1 MADAFIIMQI
11 GNPELDS
18 VCEQAIVPALGA
30 CGLVAKRVDKHNQGG
45 LLKSEI
51 IGFIERAEIIVADL
65 TNERPNRYLEVG
77 YTMGIGKFQNLILTA
92 REDHHYDSQNYK
104 NGGPKIHFDLS
115 GYDILYWLPEKLDEF
130 KQELEKRIK
139 RRRLVLAPSPQQPA
153 TPWDKKWIQSHRDIA
168 EPKLQATGSSGFM
181 EVHFSLNQPK
191 PWKNQKELDGAARHS
206 TISTFDWP
214 IGIYLENRD
223 EYRPRPKADG
233 IVAEVHVDATDSY
246 DSKASYDYWTIR
258 RNGDYFLLKTIFE
271 DKKDPQ
277 KIFFDM
283 RIVRVT
289 EVLLYC
295 ARLYNRLEIDP
306 TTVVNIVIRHG
317 GLKGRIL
324 GAANPMRI
332 MLPEGAPCVENE
344 VESEITTQLSKTE
357 GELVRFVKEFATP
370 LFTLFDYFEISDQ
383 ILEEIVNAYVAGR
396 VI

>member
-1 MADAFIIMQI
+1 MQI

-30 CGLVAKRVDKHNQGG
+30 CGLEAKRVDKHNQGG

-51 IGFIERAEIIVADL
+51 IGFIERADIIVADL
-65 TNERPNRYLEVG
+65 TNERPNCYLEVG
-77 YTMGIGKFQNLILTA
+77 YTMGIGNFQNLILTA
-92 REDHHYDSQNYK
+92 REDHHYESQNYK
-104 NGGPKIHFDLS
+104 NEGPKIHFDLS
-115 GYDILYWLPEKLDEF
+115 GYDILYWHPEKLDEF

-139 RRRLVLAPSPQQPA
+139 RRRLVLTPSPQEPA
-153 TPWDKKWIQSHRDIA
+153 TPWDNKWIQSHRDIVA
-168 EPKLQATGSSGFM
+168 PKLQATGSSGFM
-181 EVHFSLNQPK
+181 EVRFSLNQPK
-191 PWKNQKELDGAARHS
+191 PWKNQRELDEAARTS
-206 TISTFDWP
+206 TIPTFGWP

-233 IVAEVHVDATDSY
+233 IVAEVEADIRD
-246 DSKASYDYWTIR
+246 SYDYWTIR
-258 RNGDYFLLKTIFE
+258 RNGDYFLLKTIYE
-271 DKKDPQ
+271 DTEDPQ
-277 KIFFDM
+277 KIFFDT

-306 TTVVNIVIRHG
+306 TAIVNIVIRHG

-324 GAANPMRI
+324 GAANPMRM
-332 MLPEGAPCVENE
+332 MLPEGAPCAENE
-344 VESEITTQLSKTE
+344 VESEIATQLSKIE
-357 GELVRFVKEFATP
+357 GELVNLVKEFVTP